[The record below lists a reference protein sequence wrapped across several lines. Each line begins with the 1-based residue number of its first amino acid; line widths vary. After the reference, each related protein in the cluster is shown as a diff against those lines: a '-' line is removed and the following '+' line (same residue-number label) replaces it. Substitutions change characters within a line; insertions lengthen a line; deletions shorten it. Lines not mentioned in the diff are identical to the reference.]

1 MIFNRLLAKFIDLL
15 VVAAFAAVPT
25 WVGKAAGL
33 TYALIADGLGGGQS
47 LGKRIVGLGVLGP
60 TGAPCTFLES
70 VRRNLTV
77 GLALALL
84 FQHVPLVWPLLWLV
98 GAAVLLFEAFLVAT
112 DETGARIGDRIGDT
126 RVVEAPRVGASG
138 V

>member
-15 VVAAFAAVPT
+15 VVATLAALPT
-25 WVGKAAGL
+25 WAGEAAGL

-47 LGKRIVGLGVLGP
+47 LGKRIVGLRVLGT

-77 GLALALL
+77 GVALVLL
-84 FQHVPLVWPLLWLV
+84 FQRVPFFWPLLWFL
-98 GAAVLLFEAFLVAT
+98 GAAALLFEAFLVAT
-112 DETGARIGDRIGDT
+112 DEAGLRLGDWVGDT
-126 RVVEAPRVGASG
+126 RVVEAPRLGAPG